1 MGKIKKKGVAG
12 NARNFITRTQAVRKL
27 QISLPDF
34 RRLCIFKG
42 IYPREPR
49 NKKKANKGSTA
60 PATFYYT
67 KDIQYLLHEPVL
79 QKFREHKTFSKKLT
93 KALGRGDFSDAKR
106 LEDLHKPRIKLD
118 HIIKERYPA
127 FTDAIR
133 DLDDALSTVF
143 LFANLPSNR
152 EIPAKTIETCAR
164 LAHEF
169 QHLVIRKRALRRSFL
184 SIKGVYY
191 QAEIQGQDVLWLVPY
206 KFAQNVPVDVDFRI
220 MLTFLDFYTTLLG
233 FVLFRLYTL
242 EGLVY
247 PPRFD
252 KALDDKG
259 AGLKAFVLEGK
270 KVGQLEDA
278 TRGAVVAT
286 KDVSRQLETLGD
298 KIKEIQEEEE
308 DSAAAAVVVATE
320 GENAQVNEG
329 LDKFTAIQSKDGT
342 TADILQQPNGDIDG
356 NRSTSMFSDFTI
368 HLSRETPREPL
379 EFLLRSF
386 GCKRIGWD
394 AVLGEGS
401 FTTDDRDP
409 SITHQIVD
417 RPPMVGLP
425 PVPAAAATTKNGEDT
440 EMGGTAASGQRGKVL
455 GRIYVQ
461 PQYIWDCVNAGKV
474 LRPDAYAQGAELP
487 PHLSPWVQAK
497 DGEYDPTAPVAD
509 NEESEEEEEEEV
521 EDANGDV
528 KMVTNGGEGVDGNSD
543 GDDDGEEDEWGGMAT
558 ELAGEGEED
567 DDEEEDGSAGAAQSD
582 AEASD
587 DDESAQLQHQRELE
601 AEAAGVSYT
610 ADKKKSTKSEAKKK
624 LEKQQKA
631 REEEL
636 DRQKAMMTKKK
647 RKLYERMEYG
657 NKKKQD
663 EKERLESKKRKIER
677 EKSKTRKARD

>member
-60 PATFYYT
+60 PVTFYYT

-79 QKFREHKTFSKKLT
+79 QKFREHKTFSKKLS

-106 LEDLHKPRIKLD
+106 LETLHKPRIKLD

-152 EIPAKTIETCAR
+152 DIPAKTIETCSR
-164 LAHEF
+164 LANEF
-169 QHLVIRKRALRRSFL
+169 QHWVIRKRALKKSFL
-184 SIKGVYY
+184 SIKGIYY

-206 KFAQNVPVDVDFRI
+206 KFAQNVPADVDFRI

-247 PPRFD
+247 PPKFD
-252 KALDDKG
+252 KSLDDKG
-259 AGLKAFVLEGK
+259 AGLRAFMLESK
-270 KVGQLEDA
+270 RVGQVESKEA
-278 TRGAVVAT
+278 ENGVQVTK
-286 KDVSRQLETLGD
+286 KDVSKQLETLGD
-298 KIKEIQEEEE
+298 KIKEIEEKGQEE
-308 DSAAAAVVVATE
+308 DKTE
-320 GENAQVNEG
+320 GQTAATADDAVDEG
-329 LDKFTAIQSKDGT
+329 LDKFTAIPSKDGT
-342 TADILQQPNGDIDG
+342 TDVLQQPTFDG
-356 NRSTSMFSDFTI
+356 EGGKVGNMFSEWTVY
-368 HLSRETPREPL
+368 LSRETPREPL

-401 FTTDDRDP
+401 FTADDTDTN
-409 SITHQIVD
+409 ITHQIVD
-417 RPPMVGLP
+417 RPPMVALP
-425 PVPAAAATTKNGEDT
+425 PVPAPKAGEDT
-440 EMGGTAASGQRGKVL
+440 EMGNTAKPRGRVL
-455 GRIYVQ
+455 GRIYIQ
-461 PQYIWDCVNAGKV
+461 PQYIWDCINAGRV

-487 PHLSPWVQAK
+487 PHLSPWVKPK
-497 DGEYDPTAPVAD
+497 DGEYDPTAPVVD
-509 NEESEEEEEEEV
+509 GEESDEEV
-521 EDANGDV
+521 EKDAKMAENGE
-528 KMVTNGGEGVDGNSD
+528 NGMESD
-543 GDDDGEEDEWGGMAT
+543 GDEEDEEEWNGMKT
-558 ELAGEGEED
+558 ELAGEGSD
-567 DDEEEDGSAGAAQSD
+567 SDEEEEEEFTGVSLDQSD
-582 AEASD
+582 EESDEEEA
-587 DDESAQLQHQRELE
+587 AQLQHQRELE
-601 AEAAGVSYT
+601 AEAAGRGYS
-610 ADKKKSTKSEAKKK
+610 DSKKKSSKSDAKKK
-624 LEKQQKA
+624 LEKERKVK
-631 REEEL
+631 EDEL
-636 DRQKAMMTKKK
+636 ERQKTMMTKKK

-657 NKKKQD
+657 NKKKQK
-663 EKERLESKKRKIER
+663 ERERLESKRRKIER
-677 EKSKTRKARD
+677 EKMKGKN

>member
-60 PATFYYT
+60 PVTFYYT

-93 KALGRGDFSDAKR
+93 KALGRGNFSDAKR

-152 EIPAKTIETCAR
+152 DIPSKTIETCAK
-164 LAHEF
+164 LANEF
-169 QHLVIRKRALRRSFL
+169 QHYIIRKHALKKSFL
-184 SIKGVYY
+184 SIKGIYY
-191 QAEIQGQDVLWLVPY
+191 QASIQGQDVLWLVPY
-206 KFAQNVPVDVDFRI
+206 KFAQSVPRDVDFRI

-247 PPRFD
+247 PPKFD
-252 KALDDKG
+252 KKMDEMG
-259 AGLKAFVLEGK
+259 AGLRAFSLESK
-270 KVGQLEDA
+270 KVGELENGTNGDL
-278 TRGAVVAT
+278 VVR
-286 KDVSRQLETLGD
+286 KDVSKQLETLGD
-298 KIKEIQEEEE
+298 KIKEIEEKGEE
-308 DSAAAAVVVATE
+308 QDEENAVVPATE
-320 GENAQVNEG
+320 EGEKINEG
-329 LDKFTAIQSKDGT
+329 LDKFTAIPSKDGAT
-342 TADILQQPNGDIDG
+342 TDVLEQPTEDLGG
-356 NRSTSMFSDFTI
+356 EGKTSNMFSEWTVY
-368 HLSRETPREPL
+368 LSREAPREPL

-401 FTTDDRDP
+401 FTKDDRDP
-409 SITHQIVD
+409 SITLQVVD
-417 RPPMVGLP
+417 RPPQVGLP
-425 PVPAAAATTKNGEDT
+425 PMPAGT
-440 EMGGTAASGQRGKVL
+440 EAEEGVNAGRGKVL
-455 GRIYVQ
+455 GRLYVQ
-461 PQYIWDCVNAGKV
+461 PQYIWDCVNAGRV
-474 LRPDAYAQGAELP
+474 LRPDSYAQGAELP
-487 PHLSPWVQAK
+487 PHLSPWVK
-497 DGEYDPTAPVAD
+497 VNEGEYDPTVPVED
-509 NEESEEEEEEEV
+509 DGESEEEEEEE
-521 EDANGDV
+521 EEDV
-528 KMVTNGGEGVDGNSD
+528 KMLEEGEKNGVEAEGSEGE
-543 GDDDGEEDEWGGMAT
+543 EWGGMNT
-558 ELAGEGEED
+558 ELAGEGEDDSEEEEED
-567 DDEEEDGSAGAAQSD
+567 DDEENGGVALQESD
-582 AEASD
+582 AESE
-587 DDESAQLQHQRELE
+587 DDEVSKQLQHQRELE
-601 AEAAGVSYT
+601 AEAKGVAYKE
-610 ADKKKSTKSEAKKK
+610 DKKSKKSEAKKK
-624 LEKQQKA
+624 LDKEKKQ
-631 REEEL
+631 REGEVE
-636 DRQKAMMTKKK
+636 RQKMMMTKKK

-663 EKERLESKKRKIER
+663 EKERLEGKRRKIER
-677 EKSKTRKARD
+677 EKKKAKD

>member
-60 PATFYYT
+60 PVTFYYT

-79 QKFREHKTFSKKLT
+79 QKFRDHKTFSKKLS

-106 LEDLHKPRIKLD
+106 LEELHKPRIKLD
-118 HIIKERYPA
+118 HIIKERYPS

-133 DLDDALSTVF
+133 DLDDALSTIF

-152 EIPAKTIETCAR
+152 DIPAKTIETCAR
-164 LAHEF
+164 LANEF
-169 QHLVIRKRALRRSFL
+169 QHWVIRKRALRKSFL
-184 SIKGVYY
+184 SIKGIYY

-206 KFAQNVPVDVDFRI
+206 KFAQNVPSDVDFRI

-233 FVLFRLYTL
+233 FVMFRLYTV

-247 PPRFD
+247 PPKFD
-252 KALDDKG
+252 KTMDDKG
-259 AGLKAFVLEGK
+259 AGLRAFLLESK
-270 KVGQLEDA
+270 RVGALED
-278 TRGAVVAT
+278 GKEKEMVVKT
-286 KDVSRQLETLGD
+286 KDVSKQLETLGE
-298 KIKEIQEEEE
+298 KIKEIEEKGEEETPTAI
-308 DSAAAAVVVATE
+308 SATE
-320 GENAQVNEG
+320 GEETVNEG
-329 LDKFTAIQSKDGT
+329 LDKFTAIPSKDGT
-342 TADILQQPNGDIDG
+342 ATDILQQPNADAGEG
-356 NRSTSMFSDFTI
+356 GKMANMFSEFTI
-368 HLSRETPREPL
+368 YLSRETPREPL

-401 FTTDDRDP
+401 FTADDTDP

-417 RPPMVGLP
+417 RPPMIGLP
-425 PVPAAAATTKNGEDT
+425 PMPAKKDGEDT
-440 EMGGTAASGQRGKVL
+440 EMGNNGTSGQRGKVM

-461 PQYIWDCVNAGKV
+461 PQYIWDCVNAGRI
-474 LRPDAYAQGAELP
+474 LRPDSYAQGAELP
-487 PHLSPWVQAK
+487 PHLSPWVKAK

-509 NEESEEEEEEEV
+509 DGESEEEEEAEEVKLVENGKNGVANEKESEEEEEEE
-521 EDANGDV
+521 E
-528 KMVTNGGEGVDGNSD
+528 
-543 GDDDGEEDEWGGMAT
+543 EEDEEWGGMDT

-567 DDEEEDGSAGAAQSD
+567 SEEEEEEVEAVEIPSSEDEPSDDEE
-582 AEASD
+582 
-587 DDESAQLQHQRELE
+587 LQHQRELE
-601 AEAAGVSYT
+601 AEAKGLAYT
-610 ADKKKSTKSEAKKK
+610 DEKKSKKSEAKKK
-624 LEKQQKA
+624 LEKEKQQKQA
-631 REEEL
+631 EL
-636 DRQKAMMTKKK
+636 ERQKMMMTKKK

-663 EKERLESKKRKIER
+663 EKERLESKRRKIER
-677 EKSKTRKARD
+677 EKKKGKN